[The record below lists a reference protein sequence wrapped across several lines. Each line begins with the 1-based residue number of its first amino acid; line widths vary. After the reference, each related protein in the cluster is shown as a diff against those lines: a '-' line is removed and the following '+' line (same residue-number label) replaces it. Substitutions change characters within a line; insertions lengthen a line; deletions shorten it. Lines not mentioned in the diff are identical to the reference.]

1 VHVGLLADDHRGGA
15 LNAHTGVQGAALLA
29 KG

>member
-1 VHVGLLADDHRGGA
+1 LLADDHRGGA